1 MDNSPLETDD
11 TLSLPIGNVEGRI
24 ITRGSKLYH
33 YRKASRGI
41 AYKKHSKLHLIS
53 VAPFKRKKKKMI
65 PRKAKRSNKPNKD
78 S

>member
-1 MDNSPLETDD
+1 MTNNEPKNTKPNDMDNSPLETDD

-41 AYKKHSKLHLIS
+41 AY
-53 VAPFKRKKKKMI
+53 
-65 PRKAKRSNKPNKD
+65 
-78 S
+78 